1 MTKPVRKRSIA
12 KAGSTRDRNGG
23 ALTGAAP
30 ANKIYSR
37 LGPDLRPRSLRKYR
51 AILEA
56 ASRMFIAQGFG
67 PTSMDAV
74 ADAARVSKRTVYD
87 HFENKHTLFTA
98 VIETLC
104 AEIVPPSVDQ
114 LAVDNPRIEAILE
127 SLGNQFLKGIYSHKQ
142 IELFR
147 TIVTDART
155 FPALG
160 RLMFDGPIKHS
171 EYVIADYFRRQ
182 AAAGKIKVS
191 TPELAAAQF
200 MGMLKTNLHVKLLM
214 KPGARAAQKEIG
226 EIAKA
231 SVELFLHG
239 ALRR

>member
-1 MTKPVRKRSIA
+1 MTKTVGRRSVA
-12 KAGSTRDRNGG
+12 KTTSTREGDGVT
-23 ALTGAAP
+23 LTAP
-30 ANKIYSR
+30 APSEKIYSR

-104 AEIVPPSVDQ
+104 AEIVPPSVEQ
-114 LAVDNPRIEAILE
+114 LAVDDPRIETVLE

-147 TIVTDART
+147 TVVTDART
-155 FPALG
+155 FPELG

-214 KPGARAAQKEIG
+214 KPGARAAQREIG

-231 SVELFLHG
+231 SVELFLRG